1 MDLRE
6 INFGV
11 EIETVKR
18 TRERVARAI
27 QSVVGGEVRHIG
39 RPVSFDPWEVVDD
52 QGRTWKV
59 VSDGSLINVP
69 GHLRAEV
76 VSPVLA
82 YEDIP
87 ILQEVIRAVRR
98 CGAKVDRRCG
108 IHIHVDATPFDGRTL
123 ANLAKIIY
131 KQEAL
136 ILTALGVNE
145 NRQNN
150 YSKPVSDEF
159 IRKIERR
166 RPKNQGPAQPHL
178 VRLPQPPA
186 ATLRLDPLLRGEPAQ
201 RLVPGHR

>member
-27 QSVVGGEVRHIG
+27 HSVVGGEVRHTG
-39 RPVSFDPWEVVDD
+39 RPASFDPWEVVDD

-82 YEDIP
+82 YADIP
-87 ILQEVIRAVRR
+87 TLQEVIRAVRR
-98 CGAKVDRRCG
+98 SGARVDEKCG
-108 IHIHVDATPFDGRTL
+108 IHVHVDATPFDGRTL
-123 ANLAKIIY
+123 GNLAKIIY
-131 KQEAL
+131 KQEPL
-136 ILTALGVNE
+136 ILTALAPTRTGSGTTAS
-145 NRQNN
+145 R
-150 YSKPVSDEF
+150 
-159 IRKIERR
+159 
-166 RPKNQGPAQPHL
+166 
-178 VRLPQPPA
+178 
-186 ATLRLDPLLRGEPAQ
+186 
-201 RLVPGHR
+201 

>member
-27 QSVVGGEVRHIG
+27 HSVVGGEVRHTG
-39 RPVSFDPWEVVDD
+39 RPASFDPWEVVDD

-82 YEDIP
+82 YADIP
-87 ILQEVIRAVRR
+87 TLEEDAPVRISVPPAVWQGIDAVRLS
-98 CGAKVDRRCG
+98 GLTNMLDRPAVVRIARELG
-108 IHIHVDATPFDGRTL
+108 FP
-123 ANLAKIIY
+123 
-131 KQEAL
+131 EAARW
-136 ILTALGVNE
+136 IETHTKEYTEGVFRGFIVE
-145 NRQNN
+145 AQGG
-150 YSKPVSDEF
+150 KP
-159 IRKIERR
+159 
-166 RPKNQGPAQPHL
+166 
-178 VRLPQPPA
+178 
-186 ATLRLDPLLRGEPAQ
+186 
-201 RLVPGHR
+201 

>member
-27 QSVVGGEVRHIG
+27 HSVVGGEVRHTG
-39 RPVSFDPWEVVDD
+39 RPASFDPLEVVDD

-59 VSDGSLINVP
+59 VSDLSACEAQAGGSLINVP

-82 YEDIP
+82 YADIP
-87 ILQEVIRAVRR
+87 TLQEVIRAVRR
-98 CGAKVDRRCG
+98 SGAKVDEKCG
-108 IHIHVDATPFDGRTL
+108 IHVHVDATPFDGRTL
-123 ANLAKIIY
+123 GNLAKIIY
-131 KQEAL
+131 KQEPL

-145 NRQNN
+145 NRQRN
-150 YSKPVSDEF
+150 YSKPVSDDF
-159 IRKIERR
+159 IKKI
-166 RPKNQGPAQPHL
+166 
-178 VRLPQPPA
+178 
-186 ATLRLDPLLRGEPAQ
+186 
-201 RLVPGHR
+201 

>member
-76 VSPVLA
+76 VKVCQVL
-82 YEDIP
+82 
-87 ILQEVIRAVRR
+87 
-98 CGAKVDRRCG
+98 
-108 IHIHVDATPFDGRTL
+108 
-123 ANLAKIIY
+123 
-131 KQEAL
+131 
-136 ILTALGVNE
+136 
-145 NRQNN
+145 
-150 YSKPVSDEF
+150 
-159 IRKIERR
+159 
-166 RPKNQGPAQPHL
+166 
-178 VRLPQPPA
+178 
-186 ATLRLDPLLRGEPAQ
+186 
-201 RLVPGHR
+201 